1 VSAAGLAVI
10 ALFIVLVV
18 FGVPVWAALAA
29 PSIAYFLYF
38 GFAPIGIAQNMIG
51 SVYGFTI
58 LAVPLFIFVGSIMN
72 HSGTSDKIF
81 DFATKAIGHRTGG
94 LAHVNII
101 ASLLFSGISGSAVAD
116 IGGIGR
122 VLIDSMDE
130 RGYKTEYSAAL
141 TGASATVGP
150 IFPPSIPLII
160 YGLYSQTSVLKLL
173 LAGAVPAL
181 LFTALFMVTTVVLGW
196 RGKFP
201 EPAPKRSRRETLRAF
216 VTALPALLT
225 PVILILGM
233 LFGYFSPT
241 EVAAVTVVYVVV
253 INIVFYQDL
262 SPSDL
267 WAASR
272 EAAHTTSRV
281 LIIVAAAGLFAFV
294 MSIEGVADTVGAFLL
309 TFSGDPILMLLVVNV
324 MLLILG
330 MFIDPLA
337 ALLMSIPLVVPP
349 LTQVGYDP
357 IHIGV
362 VMVLNLMIGLLTPPM
377 GVSLFV
383 ASDIADVSVSGVV
396 KELGPYYV
404 VMFLVLLIVSFV
416 PALSLW
422 LPGLAF

>member
-1 VSAAGLAVI
+1 
-10 ALFIVLVV
+10 
-18 FGVPVWAALAA
+18 
-29 PSIAYFLYF
+29 
-38 GFAPIGIAQNMIG
+38 
-51 SVYGFTI
+51 
-58 LAVPLFIFVGSIMN
+58 
-72 HSGTSDKIF
+72 
-81 DFATKAIGHRTGG
+81 
-94 LAHVNII
+94 
-101 ASLLFSGISGSAVAD
+101 
-116 IGGIGR
+116 
-122 VLIDSMDE
+122 
-130 RGYKTEYSAAL
+130 
-141 TGASATVGP
+141 
-150 IFPPSIPLII
+150 
-160 YGLYSQTSVLKLL
+160 
-173 LAGAVPAL
+173 
-181 LFTALFMVTTVVLGW
+181 
-196 RGKFP
+196 
-201 EPAPKRSRRETLRAF
+201 
-216 VTALPALLT
+216 
-225 PVILILGM
+225 M

-396 KELGPYYV
+396 KELGPYYL